1 MNWGEQMAG
10 NSELMDIIKKNV
22 DNHHAKLSDSLY
34 EKWLELH
41 RTGRIE
47 NRESA
52 FHLSAVIDL
61 KTAIAEYLESSSLAV
76 SWQNTSE
83 EDQNGICSILLMDF
97 LVELAHSF
105 HGKFRTPWGL
115 HNTLLVK
122 KNNDKQY
129 NHVPEYAARSK
140 DTMCLDRSLMWQY
153 ITAPKLDVKAVVWNF
168 SELYQFIVSNIYVWQ
183 RHCLLQ

>member
-1 MNWGEQMAG
+1 MAG

-34 EKWLELH
+34 EKWLEFHL
-41 RTGRIE
+41 TGRIE

-52 FHLSAVIDL
+52 FHLSVVIDL

-97 LVELAHSF
+97 LIELAHSF
-105 HGKFRTPWGL
+105 HGKFR
-115 HNTLLVK
+115 
-122 KNNDKQY
+122 
-129 NHVPEYAARSK
+129 ES
-140 DTMCLDRSLMWQY
+140 
-153 ITAPKLDVKAVVWNF
+153 
-168 SELYQFIVSNIYVWQ
+168 
-183 RHCLLQ
+183 

>member
-61 KTAIAEYLESSSLAV
+61 KTAIAEYLESSSLSV
-76 SWQNTSE
+76 SWQSTSE

-97 LVELAHSF
+97 LIELAHSF
-105 HGKFRTPWGL
+105 HGKFRTNW
-115 HNTLLVK
+115 LLRNSFLSK
-122 KNNDKQY
+122 K
-129 NHVPEYAARSK
+129 
-140 DTMCLDRSLMWQY
+140 
-153 ITAPKLDVKAVVWNF
+153 
-168 SELYQFIVSNIYVWQ
+168 Q
-183 RHCLLQ
+183 RWAM

>member
-1 MNWGEQMAG
+1 MAG

-61 KTAIAEYLESSSLAV
+61 KTAIAEYLESSSLSV

-83 EDQNGICSILLMDF
+83 EDQSGICSILLMDF
-97 LVELAHSF
+97 LIELAHSF
-105 HGKFRTPWGL
+105 HGKFRT
-115 HNTLLVK
+115 N
-122 KNNDKQY
+122 
-129 NHVPEYAARSK
+129 
-140 DTMCLDRSLMWQY
+140 
-153 ITAPKLDVKAVVWNF
+153 
-168 SELYQFIVSNIYVWQ
+168 
-183 RHCLLQ
+183 

>member
-10 NSELMDIIKKNV
+10 NSELMDIIKKNI

-34 EKWLELH
+34 EKWLEIH

-52 FHLSAVIDL
+52 FHLSVIIDL

-76 SWQNTSE
+76 SWQNTPE

-97 LVELAHSF
+97 LIELAHSF
-105 HGKFRTPWGL
+105 HGKFRASWVL
-115 HNTLLVK
+115 RNSLLIK
-122 KNNDKQY
+122 KNDEQC
-129 NHVPEYAARSK
+129 NHFAE
-140 DTMCLDRSLMWQY
+140 
-153 ITAPKLDVKAVVWNF
+153 
-168 SELYQFIVSNIYVWQ
+168 
-183 RHCLLQ
+183 